1 MVPLA
6 LFHILVGKS
15 SGEREPAN
23 GGHGGQTNGDSGW
36 RGLDDEMEMMEIKSA
51 KNISSFL
58 VRIFRALLRGYAA
71 QKWTGEAR
79 IRCAS
84 ICVVATTG
92 RATVARNRR
101 KMLFWYGMKPTLPTF
116 VFRFF
121 L

>member
-58 VRIFRALLRGYAA
+58 VSIFRALLRGYAA

-79 IRCAS
+79 IRMHPS
-84 ICVVATTG
+84 VWWP
-92 RATVARNRR
+92 RR
-101 KMLFWYGMKPTLPTF
+101 VEPP
-116 VFRFF
+116 
-121 L
+121 

>member
-36 RGLDDEMEMMEIKSA
+36 RGLDDEMEMMELSQQKIYRH
-51 KNISSFL
+51 FL
-58 VRIFRALLRGYAA
+58 LAFSEHCYAA
-71 QKWTGEAR
+71 QKWRGEAR

-101 KMLFWYGMKPTLPTF
+101 KMLFWYGMKPTLPN
-116 VFRFF
+116 FRV
-121 L
+121 

>member
-58 VRIFRALLRGYAA
+58 VSIFRALYGDTLRKNGQVRHVYAVHPSV
-71 QKWTGEAR
+71 WWP
-79 IRCAS
+79 
-84 ICVVATTG
+84 
-92 RATVARNRR
+92 RR
-101 KMLFWYGMKPTLPTF
+101 VEPP
-116 VFRFF
+116 
-121 L
+121 